1 MKYLAALMVLFAMAL
16 SLSGCNG
23 TSPSESQTTPQFSQ
37 MDETSSSAEGGAS
50 VSKEVDSSSAPDASD
65 LVASGQPEQAQ
76 QPSDPSQPDAGSA
89 DSSKQPPQEQSAA
102 DASVEAYFDNTLFV
116 GDSIM
121 EGIRQYVMG
130 QRESSACLGEAKFLT
145 TTIGISLADLVGERE
160 AGIAYSY
167 KGSEMS
173 LEEIV
178 TDVKPQRIFLLLG
191 LNDLSTVEEEPSS
204 QAVVDRYARL
214 IQNLKAC
221 LPDAQVVVITNPP
234 KINSSWLPDYAINRS
249 FNNQLIGEFCDGL
262 KTMCQTEN
270 VPVLDAHGLLEDESG
285 ALPEAFCRDGYVHLN
300 NAGSKIVVDAL
311 YDFAREQSL

>member
-1 MKYLAALMVLFAMAL
+1 MKYLAALVVLFAMAP

-23 TSPSESQTTPQFSQ
+23 TPPSGSQTPPQFSQ

-50 VSKEVDSSSAPDASD
+50 FSQEVDSPSVPDASESI
-65 LVASGQPEQAQ
+65 ASVQPEQTQ
-76 QPSDPSQPDAGSA
+76 QSSDTSQPDAGSTDA
-89 DSSKQPPQEQSAA
+89 SKQRPQGQSAA
-102 DASVEAYFDNTLFV
+102 DASAEAYFDNTLFV

-130 QRESSACLGEAKFLT
+130 QRESNACLGEAKFLT

-178 TDVKPQRIFLLLG
+178 TDMKPQRIFLLLG
-191 LNDLSTVEEEPSS
+191 LNDLSIVEKEPSS
-204 QAVVDRYARL
+204 QAIVDRYAQL

-221 LPDAQVVVITNPP
+221 LPDVQVVVITNPP
-234 KINSSWLPDYAINRS
+234 KMNSSWLPDYAMNRS
-249 FNNQLIGEFCDGL
+249 FDNQLIGEFCDGL

-270 VPVLDAHGLLEDESG
+270 IPVLDAHGLLEDESG

-300 NAGSKIVVDAL
+300 NAGAKIVVDAL